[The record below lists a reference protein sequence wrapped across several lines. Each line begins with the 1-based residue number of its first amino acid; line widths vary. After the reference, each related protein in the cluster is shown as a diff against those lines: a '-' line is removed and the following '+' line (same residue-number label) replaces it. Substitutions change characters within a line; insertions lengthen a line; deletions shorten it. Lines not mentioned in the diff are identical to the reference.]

1 MFAYIEGTVAGKGLN
16 EIVLDVMGVGWQV
29 TCSANTVMKAPR
41 GGETM
46 RLYTVL
52 SVREDGVEL
61 YGFSSLEEKAM
72 FRRLTGVSGIGPKS
86 AIGILGSLSLKD
98 LTRAIMEGDVSAL
111 SRAQGV
117 GKKTAQRMAL
127 ELKGKVT
134 DDELRQILGDE
145 EAAAVQLSQKP
156 DASSEVMV
164 ALQNLGY
171 SAQEARDALARIPVR
186 PEEPS
191 ELLRLALKNMG

>member
-1 MFAYIEGTVAGKGLN
+1 MFAYIEGTVASKGLN
-16 EIVLDVMGVGWQV
+16 EIVLDVGGVGWQI
-29 TCSANTVMKAPR
+29 TCSANTLMKAPPS
-41 GGETM
+41 GQVMKLHTI
-46 RLYTVL
+46 L

-61 YGFSSLEEKAM
+61 YGFSSSEEKAM

-98 LTRAIMEGDVSAL
+98 LTRAIMEGDVTAL

-127 ELKGKVT
+127 ELKGKVS
-134 DDELRQILGDE
+134 DEELRQILGDE
-145 EAAAVQLSQKP
+145 EAADIRTEIGP
-156 DASSEVMV
+156 DASDEVMI

-171 SAQEARDALARIPVR
+171 SVQEAKAALSRIPVR

>member
-1 MFAYIEGTVAGKGLN
+1 MFAYLEGTVAGKGLN

-29 TCSANTVMKAPR
+29 TCSANTVMRAPR
-41 GGETM
+41 SGETM